1 MQILIA
7 DDHGLVREGLGL
19 LLSNMFENIVILEA
33 DNVDSALE
41 QIESN
46 NQLDLI
52 LLDLQMPGMDQNFE
66 EGSISYTRFAGI
78 QRIVKQAPEIP
89 LVIVSAFSK
98 TEYIVRAIEMG
109 ARGYI
114 VKTANHDV
122 LRHALEL
129 VLVGQIYV
137 PPEILLTLDSTGRE
151 SLTKNTIRKGTPG
164 NILSQLTPRQSATL
178 DLLILGKANKEIA
191 RDLSIL
197 ESTVKAH
204 VRIILKKLNATN
216 RTEAARIAADLG
228 WVSPDRIPE

>member
-7 DDHGLVREGLGL
+7 DDHGLFREGLRL
-19 LLSNMFENIVILEA
+19 VLSHMFENVVILEA
-33 DNVDSALE
+33 DSVDSVLK

-46 NQLDLI
+46 KQLDLI

-66 EGSISYTRFAGI
+66 EGISYTRFAGI
-78 QRIVKQAPEIP
+78 QRVVKQVPEVP

-98 TEYIVRAIEMG
+98 TEYIVRTIEMG

-129 VLVGQIYV
+129 VLSGQIYV
-137 PPEILLTLDSTGRE
+137 PPEILLTLDKTGRE
-151 SLTKNTIRKGTPG
+151 SLNKNNIRNGTPG

-178 DLLILGKANKEIA
+178 DLMILGKSNKEIA

-204 VRIILKKLNATN
+204 VRVILKKLNASN
-216 RTEAARIAADLG
+216 RTEAARVAADLG
-228 WVSPDRIPE
+228 WTNSDRMPQ